1 MKSQRELEKLRSFL
15 LFYAVYL
22 SETLLEQ
29 EQMWAGLD
37 CVRKEL
43 IGWLWFA
50 IG

>member
-1 MKSQRELEKLRSFL
+1 MKQKLCSSFL
-15 LFYAVYL
+15 PYCDVYL

-37 CVRKEL
+37 CVCGEL